1 MPRYSYKARDPRDRV
16 VTGIIEGISSD
27 EALDRL
33 AQKELTPI
41 IFEELRFD
49 GTIKGQTFMDK
60 LNESLLRMQ
69 TRVSYKD
76 VVFFTRQLAT
86 MVAGGV
92 SIARALTRLAEN
104 EKPVFKKILLSVG
117 EDISAGYT
125 FADAIA
131 KHPGAFNSMYIAV
144 AHSGE
149 IAGALDRVL
158 DELATYMESM
168 EAMRAKVKGAMR
180 YPSFVL
186 GFVTLLVIGIMWKLV
201 PIFSNMYAGMG
212 AQLPMPTQILVT
224 ISDLI
229 VHNILIV
236 LFLGIAAV
244 VGLKVAIAKDDRV
257 KLLIHKLLLGIP
269 VFGLILKKNIWALF
283 SRTMALLLECGIP
296 ILQATEIAGAV
307 VGNLVYSN
315 SLQDVYNNLRKG
327 DMLSTAL
334 DKTKIFPVLVSQL
347 VSTGEE
353 SGKVDALLRKAA
365 EFYEREIRVTVDSL
379 ASIIEP
385 FLIILLGGIV
395 GSILIALYLPI
406 FNVGKLMGG

>member
-1 MPRYSYKARDPRDRV
+1 MTRRAPLIESGLTAGEWACCPEIMPRWWQRRGSSSVWTAPIPAGADTVVQVELTRRQSGGTTLILEEHPRQKN
-16 VTGIIEGISSD
+16 I
-27 EALDRL
+27 RL
-33 AQKELTPI
+33 A
-41 IFEELRFD
+41 
-49 GTIKGQTFMDK
+49 
-60 LNESLLRMQ
+60 
-69 TRVSYKD
+69 
-76 VVFFTRQLAT
+76 
-86 MVAGGV
+86 
-92 SIARALTRLAEN
+92 
-104 EKPVFKKILLSVG
+104 G

-186 GFVTLLVIGIMWKLV
+186 GFVTLLVIGIMWKLA

-257 KLLIHKLLLGIP
+257 KLLIHKLL
-269 VFGLILKKNIWALF
+269 
-283 SRTMALLLECGIP
+283 S
-296 ILQATEIAGAV
+296 
-307 VGNLVYSN
+307 
-315 SLQDVYNNLRKG
+315 
-327 DMLSTAL
+327 
-334 DKTKIFPVLVSQL
+334 
-347 VSTGEE
+347 
-353 SGKVDALLRKAA
+353 
-365 EFYEREIRVTVDSL
+365 
-379 ASIIEP
+379 
-385 FLIILLGGIV
+385 
-395 GSILIALYLPI
+395 
-406 FNVGKLMGG
+406 